1 MLSALEQKI
10 KDRIN
15 SLKDA
20 NKTIE
25 VVTDE
30 VMNDNLIDLVQGQ
43 MLDGE
48 NGDGQ
53 AIGTYAPST
62 VMARNRRGL
71 QTNYIDLFFTGDFF
85 QGMDVIDSGDSYS
98 VFSSVSYAEDLDIRY
113 PMIFGVQDENKKLLK
128 DSIIFNTIKRLKNG

>member
-1 MLSALEQKI
+1 MLSVLEQKI
-10 KDRIN
+10 KNRIN
-15 SLKDA
+15 SLKNA

-30 VMNDNLIDLVQGQ
+30 VMNENLVDLVQGQ

-48 NGDGQ
+48 NGEGQ
-53 AIGTYAPST
+53 QIGTYAPT
-62 VMARNRRGL
+62 TIQARSRRGL

-98 VFSSVSYAEDLDIRY
+98 VFSSVSYATDLDIRY
-113 PMIFGVQDENKKLLK
+113 PMIFGVQDEN
-128 DSIIFNTIKRLKNG
+128 

>member
-1 MLSALEQKI
+1 MNIERKLRSLISNFKSFDDTLE
-10 KDRIN
+10 
-15 SLKDA
+15 
-20 NKTIE
+20 E
-25 VVTDE
+25 VTDE

-85 QGMDVIDSGDSYS
+85 QGMNVIDSGDSYS

-128 DSIIFNTIKRLKNG
+128 DSIIFNTVKRLKNG